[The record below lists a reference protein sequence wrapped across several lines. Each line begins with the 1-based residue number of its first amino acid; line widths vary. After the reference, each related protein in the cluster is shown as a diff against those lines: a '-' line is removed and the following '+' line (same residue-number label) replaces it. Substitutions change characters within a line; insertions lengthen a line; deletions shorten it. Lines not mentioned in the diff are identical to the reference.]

1 VKRTVASLLESKGSD
16 IYSIGPDDHVY
27 AALEMMEGKR
37 VGALVVTD
45 GDALVGVISERDF
58 AREMLTADGGPR
70 DMLVSDIMTK
80 DVFTVSPESNVGD
93 CMAMMTDKRI
103 RHLPVID
110 ADGQLVGI
118 ISIGDVVSAVIT
130 FQESLIADLERYI
143 TG

>member
-1 VKRTVASLLESKGSD
+1 MKRTVASLLESKGSD

>member
-1 VKRTVASLLESKGSD
+1 VASVLEAKGSD
-16 IYSIGPDDHVY
+16 IYAIGPDDSVY
-27 AALEMMEGKR
+27 AALELMEGKR

-45 GDALVGVISERDF
+45 GDELVGVISERDF

-70 DMLVSDIMTK
+70 DMLVRDIMTK
-80 DVFTVSPESNVGD
+80 NVFTVNPESNVGD

-103 RHLPVID
+103 RHLPVLD
-110 ADGQLVGI
+110 DGRLVGI

>member
-1 VKRTVASLLESKGSD
+1 MKRTVASVLEAKGSD
-16 IYSIGPDDHVY
+16 IYSIRPDDSVY
-27 AALEMMEGKR
+27 AALELMEGKR

-45 GDALVGVISERDF
+45 GAELVGVISERDF

-70 DMLVSDIMTK
+70 DMLVRDIMTK
-80 DVFTVSPESNVGD
+80 NVFTVSPESNVGD

-103 RHLPVID
+103 RHLPVLE
-110 ADGQLVGI
+110 DGQLVGI

>member
-1 VKRTVASLLESKGSD
+1 VASVLEAKGSD
-16 IYSIGPDDHVY
+16 IYSIRPDDSVY
-27 AALEMMEGKR
+27 AALELMEGKR

-45 GDALVGVISERDF
+45 GAELVGVISERDF

-70 DMLVSDIMTK
+70 DMLVRDIMTK
-80 DVFTVSPESNVGD
+80 NVFTVSPESNVGD

-103 RHLPVID
+103 RHLPVLE
-110 ADGQLVGI
+110 DGQLVGI

>member
-1 VKRTVASLLESKGSD
+1 MKRTVASVLESKGSD
-16 IYSIGPDDHVY
+16 IYSIRPDDHVY
-27 AALEMMEGKR
+27 AALELMEDKR
-37 VGALVVTD
+37 VGALVVLD

-80 DVFTVSPESNVGD
+80 DVFTVRPDSNVGD
-93 CMAMMTDKRI
+93 CMSMMTDKRI

-110 ADGQLVGI
+110 DEGQLVGV

>member
-1 VKRTVASLLESKGSD
+1 LESKGSD

-27 AALEMMEGKR
+27 AALELMEDKR
-37 VGALVVTD
+37 VGALVVVD

-70 DMLVSDIMTK
+70 DMLVSDIMTRN
-80 DVFTVSPESNVGD
+80 VFTVSPHSNVGD

-110 ADGQLVGI
+110 DGQLVGV

>member
-1 VKRTVASLLESKGSD
+1 MKRTVASVLEAKGSD
-16 IYSIGPDDHVY
+16 IYSIGPDDSVY
-27 AALEMMEGKR
+27 AALDLMEGKR

-45 GDALVGVISERDF
+45 GDELVGVISERDF

-70 DMLVSDIMTK
+70 DMLVRDIMTK
-80 DVFTVSPESNVGD
+80 NVFTVSPESNVGD

-103 RHLPVID
+103 RHLPVLE
-110 ADGQLVGI
+110 DGQLVGI

>member
-1 VKRTVASLLESKGSD
+1 MKRTVASLLESKGSD

-27 AALEMMEGKR
+27 AALEMMEDKR

-45 GDALVGVISERDF
+45 GDALVGVMSERDF

-103 RHLPVID
+103 RHLPVVD
-110 ADGQLVGI
+110 EAGRLVGV
-118 ISIGDVVSAVIT
+118 ISIGDIVSAVIT

-143 TG
+143 RG

>member
-1 VKRTVASLLESKGSD
+1 MKRTVASLLEAKGTD
-16 IYSIGPDDHVY
+16 VYSIGSTDQVY
-27 AALEMMEGKR
+27 AALQEMAEHK
-37 VGALVVTD
+37 VGALLVVD

-58 AREMLTADGGPR
+58 AREMLTADVGPR

-80 DVFTVSPESNVGD
+80 DVFTVTPESNVGD

-103 RHLPVID
+103 RHLPVVD
-110 ADGQLVGI
+110 EAGKLVGV

>member
-16 IYSIGPDDHVY
+16 IYSIRPDDHVY
-27 AALEMMEGKR
+27 AALELMEEKR

-103 RHLPVID
+103 RHLPVLD

-130 FQESLIADLERYI
+130 SQESLIADLERYI

>member
-1 VKRTVASLLESKGSD
+1 VKRTVASVLETKGSD

-27 AALEMMEGKR
+27 AALEMMEDKK

-80 DVFTVSPESNVGD
+80 DVFTVGPESNVGD

-103 RHLPVID
+103 RHLPVLD
-110 ADGQLVGI
+110 DGQLVGI
-118 ISIGDVVSAVIT
+118 ISIGDVVSAVIN
-130 FQESLIADLERYI
+130 FQEHLIADLERYI

>member
-1 VKRTVASLLESKGSD
+1 MKRTVASVLESKGSD

-27 AALEMMEGKR
+27 AALEMMEDKR
-37 VGALVVTD
+37 VGALVVID

-103 RHLPVID
+103 RHLPVVG
-110 ADGQLVGI
+110 ADGQLVGV
-118 ISIGDVVSAVIT
+118 ISIGDIVSAVIT
-130 FQESLIADLERYI
+130 FQEGLIADLERYI

>member
-1 VKRTVASLLESKGSD
+1 MKRTVASLLEAKGSD
-16 IYSIGPDDHVY
+16 IYSIGPDESVF
-27 AALEMMEGKR
+27 AALELMEGKK

-45 GDALVGVISERDF
+45 GDALVGVVSERDF

-80 DVFTVSPESNVGD
+80 DVFTVSPQSNVGD

-103 RHLPVID
+103 RHLPVLD
-110 ADGQLVGI
+110 DGQLVGI

>member
-1 VKRTVASLLESKGSD
+1 MKRTVASLLEVKGTD
-16 IYSIGPDDHVY
+16 IYSIGPDDSVY
-27 AALEMMEGKR
+27 AALELMEKKR

-45 GDALVGVISERDF
+45 DDALVGVISERDF
-58 AREMLTADGGPR
+58 AREMLTAEGGPR
-70 DMLVSDIMTK
+70 DMLVRHIMTTN
-80 DVFTVSPESNVGD
+80 VFTVSPQSNVGD

-103 RHLPVID
+103 RHLPVLE
-110 ADGQLVGI
+110 DGQLVGI

>member
-1 VKRTVASLLESKGSD
+1 MKRTVASVLEAKGSD
-16 IYSIGPDDHVY
+16 VYSIGPRENVH
-27 AALEMMEGKR
+27 AALQMMAERR

-45 GDALVGVISERDF
+45 GDKLVGVISERDF
-58 AREMLTADGGPR
+58 AREMITADGGPR

-80 DVFTVSPESNVGD
+80 DVFTVTPESNVGD

-103 RHLPVID
+103 RHLPVVD
-110 ADGQLVGI
+110 EGGNLVGV

>member
-1 VKRTVASLLESKGSD
+1 MKRTVASVLESKGSD

-27 AALEMMEGKR
+27 AALELMEGKK
-37 VGALVVTD
+37 VGALVVLD

-80 DVFTVSPESNVGD
+80 DVFTVRPDSNVGD
-93 CMAMMTDKRI
+93 CMSMMTDKRI

-110 ADGQLVGI
+110 DGGQLVGV

>member
-1 VKRTVASLLESKGSD
+1 MKRTVASVLEAKGSD
-16 IYSIGPDDHVY
+16 IYSIGPDDSVY
-27 AALEMMEGKR
+27 AALDLMEGKR

-45 GDALVGVISERDF
+45 GDELVGVISERDF

-70 DMLVSDIMTK
+70 DMLVRDIMTK
-80 DVFTVSPESNVGD
+80 NVFTVSPESNVGD

-103 RHLPVID
+103 RHLPVLD
-110 ADGQLVGI
+110 AGQLVGI

>member
-1 VKRTVASLLESKGSD
+1 MKRTVASVLESKGSD

-27 AALEMMEGKR
+27 AALEMMEDKH
-37 VGALVVTD
+37 VGALVVID

-80 DVFTVSPESNVGD
+80 DVFTVTPESNVGD

-110 ADGQLVGI
+110 ADGQLVGV

>member
-1 VKRTVASLLESKGSD
+1 MKRTVASLLEVKGTD
-16 IYSIGPDDHVY
+16 IYSIGPDDSVY
-27 AALEMMEGKR
+27 AALELMEKKR

-45 GDALVGVISERDF
+45 DDALVGVISERDF
-58 AREMLTADGGPR
+58 AREMLTAEGGPR
-70 DMLVSDIMTK
+70 EMLVRDIMTTN
-80 DVFTVSPESNVGD
+80 VFTVSPQSNVGD

-103 RHLPVID
+103 RHLPVLE
-110 ADGQLVGI
+110 DGQLVGI